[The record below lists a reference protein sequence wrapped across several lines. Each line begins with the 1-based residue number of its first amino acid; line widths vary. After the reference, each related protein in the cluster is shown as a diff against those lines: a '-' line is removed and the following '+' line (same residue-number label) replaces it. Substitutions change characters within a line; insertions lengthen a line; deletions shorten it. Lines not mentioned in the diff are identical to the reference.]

1 MNNVTREEFTNIV
14 SRTLDECQTVLGLK
28 GEAYAGSGD
37 VTANFKRVAANLG
50 LTPYQVWAVY
60 AGKHVDT
67 IFSAIK
73 LSPDAPVDKSEGL
86 DGRIVDAINYL
97 LLLKA
102 LLVSVDQV
110 DARVF
115 TTLGAVINKPKPGF
129 PEDVPF

>member
-1 MNNVTREEFTNIV
+1 MPPVTREDFTKLV
-14 SRTLDECQTVLGLK
+14 TETLDECQTVLGIK
-28 GEAYAGSGD
+28 GAAYAGSGD
-37 VTANFKRVAANLG
+37 VTANFKRVAASLG

-73 LSPDAPVDKSEGL
+73 LSPVAPVDKSEGL

-102 LLVSVDQV
+102 LLKIS
-110 DARVF
+110 
-115 TTLGAVINKPKPGF
+115 
-129 PEDVPF
+129 EDVPF